1 MGKRSSMDGLFLLVL
16 FMKEELPPFHFCVK
30 IKFRIM
36 ENFIAYNPTK
46 LHFGKDVMDGLGKA
60 VAEFGKRVLLVY
72 GGGSIKNNGIY
83 DKAIEQLKNINAE
96 VFEYQ
101 GIKPNPL
108 IEDVDAAAEL
118 GRKNKVDVILAVG
131 GGSVIDS
138 AKIISITI
146 PVNHSGWD
154 FYSGKA
160 QPQSAIPLVS
170 VLTLAATGTEMNP
183 FAVVQNKAT
192 QQKLGYGHDLIYNQ
206 HSFLDPV
213 NTYSVPRDYTAFG
226 VADLIAHSLEA
237 YFGAGD
243 ASLSDKLVFAIINEA
258 QENGEALLNDLENY
272 DLRAKIMYAA
282 MVALNKTTMYGR
294 VSGDWGVHSIG
305 HILSLLYDVPHGA
318 SLTIVI
324 PAWLK
329 FHQEIIPERITF
341 LGENLFGVNT
351 VDKTIDAFETYFKSI
366 DCPIRLNE
374 IATEK
379 ESKTEILKVM
389 NLNKVGGAN
398 HKLTD
403 EDHGIILDLFW

>member
-1 MGKRSSMDGLFLLVL
+1 
-16 FMKEELPPFHFCVK
+16 
-30 IKFRIM
+30 M
-36 ENFIAYNPTK
+36 EKFIAYNPTA
-46 LHFGKDVMDGLGKA
+46 LHFGRGVMNKLG
-60 VAEFGKRVLLVY
+60 ETINLFGKRVLLVY
-72 GGGSIKNNGIY
+72 GGGSILKNGIY
-83 DKAIEQLKNINAE
+83 DQTIKQLKSINAE
-96 VFEYQ
+96 VFEFK
-101 GIKPNPL
+101 GIKPNP
-108 IEDVDAAAEL
+108 IVEDVDAAAEM

-146 PVNHSGWD
+146 PVDHSGWN

-160 QPQSAIPLVS
+160 EPQTAIPLVS

-183 FAVVQNKAT
+183 FAVVQNKGT

-206 HSFLDPV
+206 HSFLDPE
-213 NTYSVPRDYTAFG
+213 NTYSVPRDYTAYG

-243 ASLSDKLVFAIINEA
+243 ATLSDKLVFAIINEA
-258 QENGEALLNDLENY
+258 QENGEALLSDLENY

-318 SLTIVI
+318 SLSIVI

-329 FHQEIIPERITF
+329 FHKEIIPERIAF
-341 LGENLFGVNT
+341 LGKNLFGVNT
-351 VDKTIDAFETYFKSI
+351 ADETITAFESYFKSI
-366 DCPIRLNE
+366 DCPIRLRDIAKGNE
-374 IATEK
+374 NK
-379 ESKTEILKVM
+379 QEILKVM

-398 HKLTD
+398 HKLID
-403 EDHGIILDLFW
+403 DDHAKILDLFW

>member
-1 MGKRSSMDGLFLLVL
+1 M
-16 FMKEELPPFHFCVK
+16 
-30 IKFRIM
+30 
-36 ENFIAYNPTK
+36 
-46 LHFGKDVMDGLGKA
+46 
-60 VAEFGKRVLLVY
+60 
-72 GGGSIKNNGIY
+72 
-83 DKAIEQLKNINAE
+83 
-96 VFEYQ
+96 
-101 GIKPNPL
+101 
-108 IEDVDAAAEL
+108 EDVDAAAEL
-118 GRKNKVDVILAVG
+118 GRKNKVDVILAIG

-146 PVNHSGWD
+146 PVEHSGWD

-160 QPQSAIPLVS
+160 QPQAAIPLVS

-206 HSFLDPV
+206 HSFLDPE
-213 NTYSVPRDYTAFG
+213 NTYSVPRDYTAYG
-226 VADLIAHSLEA
+226 ITDLVAHSLEA

-258 QENGEALLNDLENY
+258 KEYGADLLNNLQNY

-305 HILSLLYDVPHGA
+305 HVLSLLYDVPHGA
-318 SLTIVI
+318 SLSIVI

-329 FHQEIIPERITF
+329 FHKEIIPERIAF
-341 LGENLFGVNT
+341 LGKNIFGVNT
-351 VDKTIDAFETYFKSI
+351 VDDTILTFEAYFKSI
-366 DCPIRLNE
+366 DCPIRLSE
-374 IATEK
+374 IATGK
-379 ESKTEILKVM
+379 ESKAEILKVM

-398 HKLTD
+398 HKLSN
-403 EDHGIILDLFW
+403 EDHAKILDLFY